1 MSHRTSTTRMS
12 KWAILIDGLRRF
24 WPWAGEEAF
33 HLRERFRYRRQF
45 AGGQT
50 KFWRDHFSPRNPKV
64 LSGPFE
70 GMRYLK
76 GTVMG
81 PPLPRWLGTY
91 EAELHETFR
100 SKIFGKTYELI
111 VVVGSAEG
119 FYACGLGRQFPK
131 TRILSFET
139 TLISR
144 WQQRMLLR
152 MNQVTNV
159 EVHGRLSAE
168 DFLDLVKDKKC
179 LCLLDIE
186 GAEVEFCRHEA
197 LPALARSDLV
207 IEIHSWGAQN
217 PTEVLQQIT
226 GNLAASHRTQVLSQ
240 VPRRLSEI
248 RKRTGLH
255 WSVAELQ
262 EAADEHRG
270 FDQQWLW
277 AEAKKS

>member
-1 MSHRTSTTRMS
+1 MTTRSPSVPS
-12 KWAILIDGLRRF
+12 KWGILIEGLRSF

-33 HLRERFRYRRQF
+33 HLQERIRYRRQF
-45 AGGQT
+45 GADQA
-50 KFWRDHFSPRNPKV
+50 KFWQDHFAPRNPRV

-70 GMRYLK
+70 GMGYLK

-100 SKIFGKTYELI
+100 AKIFCKTYELI
-111 VVVGSAEG
+111 VIVGSAEG
-119 FYACGLGRQFPK
+119 YYACGLGRLFPNA
-131 TRILSFET
+131 RILSFET
-139 TLISR
+139 TFVSR
-144 WQQRMLLR
+144 WQQKSLLK

-159 EVHGRLSAE
+159 EVHGRLSTQE
-168 DFLDLVKDKKC
+168 FFDLVKNKKC

-186 GAEVEFCRHEA
+186 GLEVEFCGA
-197 LPALARSDLV
+197 ASLPALAQADLL
-207 IEIHSWGAQN
+207 IEIHRHGEQTSKD
-217 PTEVLQQIT
+217 VLRQIT
-226 GNLAASHRTQVLSQ
+226 ANLEASHRTEVLNQ
-240 VPRRLSEI
+240 RPRNLREI
-248 RKRTGLH
+248 RERAGLH
-255 WSVAELQ
+255 WSLEELQ